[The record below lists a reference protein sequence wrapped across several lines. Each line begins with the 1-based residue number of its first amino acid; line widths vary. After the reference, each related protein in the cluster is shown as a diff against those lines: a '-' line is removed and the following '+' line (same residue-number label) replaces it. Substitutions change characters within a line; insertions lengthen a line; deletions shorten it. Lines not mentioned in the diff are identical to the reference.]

1 MASRTA
7 LLVTEFVVHRRPFLN
22 NAGSNAHKRDLWSS
36 RAGFILATA
45 GAAIGL
51 GNIWRF
57 PYITGE
63 NGGGAFVLVYLACV
77 GLIGVPLMMAEFFIG
92 RRGAS
97 SPSASFRNLAEE
109 AGKSRHWQVVGT
121 LGVIVSFLILTFYSV
136 IGGWTLAYL
145 VKSVG
150 TGFAG
155 MSGTDS
161 REQFAEFMHS
171 PLEMIFW
178 HTLFMLIT
186 VAVVVRGVSKG
197 IERLARYLM
206 PSMFLILLLLFGY
219 ATMSREFGQG
229 VSFMF
234 NFDIAKLSTGSVV
247 IALGHAFFSL
257 GLAQSVMVAFGSH
270 LSQHIALTP
279 AAIIVSILDTSV
291 SLVVGVIIFSIVFSN
306 GLEVSSGP
314 GLVFQSLPVAFGQMP
329 FGSYIGIAFFIMLV
343 LAAWSSSVGLV
354 VPPADHL
361 QVRYRFSRAR
371 STWLVCVAAW
381 LIGVFC
387 ALSFS
392 SLADFKP
399 FAGKTLYGFLDY
411 LTSSVLMPFTGLL
424 VAIFAG
430 WIVSGRAAAEE
441 LQLGIHL
448 QFRVWRFLVRFIVP
462 VTIVVILVNGVI

>member
-1 MASRTA
+1 LSIDDSNSSRT
-7 LLVTEFVVHRRPFLN
+7 
-22 NAGSNAHKRDLWSS
+22 DLWSS
-36 RAGFILATA
+36 SAGFILATA

-63 NGGGAFVLVYLACV
+63 NGGGAYVLVYLACV
-77 GLIGVPLMMAEFFIG
+77 CLIGVPLMMAEFLIG

-97 SPSASFRNLAEE
+97 SPSASFRNLAGE
-109 AGKSRHWQVVGT
+109 ADRSHHWQIVGT

-145 VKSVG
+145 VKSIS

-155 MSGTDS
+155 LSGVDS
-161 REQFAEFMHS
+161 RDRFAEFMHS

-186 VAVVVRGVSKG
+186 VAVVVRGVSQG
-197 IERLARYLM
+197 IELLARYLM

-219 ATMSREFGQG
+219 ATTTREFGQG

-234 NFDIAKLSTGSVV
+234 NFNFAKLSTESVV
-247 IALGHAFFSL
+247 VALGHAFFSL

-270 LSQHIALTP
+270 LPRNIALTP
-279 AAIIVSILDTSV
+279 AAFVVSILDTSV

-329 FGSYIGIAFFIMLV
+329 FGSYIAIAFFIMLV

-361 QVRYRFSRAR
+361 QVRHGMSRFR
-371 STWLVCVAAW
+371 STWLVCVSAW
-381 LIGVFC
+381 LIGIFC

-392 SLADFKP
+392 SLSGFKP
-399 FAGKTLYGFLDY
+399 IAGKTIYGFLDY
-411 LTSSVLMPFTGLL
+411 LTSSVLMPVTGML
-424 VAIFAG
+424 VALFAG
-430 WIVSGRAAAEE
+430 WIVSERVAADE
-441 LQLGIHL
+441 LQLGSRV
-448 QFRVWRFLVRFIVP
+448 QFRAWRFLVRFVAP
-462 VTIVVILVNGVI
+462 LTIVMILLNGVM

>member
-1 MASRTA
+1 MSIDNSNSSRT
-7 LLVTEFVVHRRPFLN
+7 
-22 NAGSNAHKRDLWSS
+22 DLWTSS
-36 RAGFILATA
+36 AGFILATA

-77 GLIGVPLMMAEFFIG
+77 CLIGLPLMMAEFFIG

-97 SPSASFRNLAEE
+97 SPSASFRNLAKD
-109 AGKSRHWQVVGT
+109 AGRSHHWQIVGT

-145 VKSVG
+145 VKSVS

-155 MSGTDS
+155 LSGVDS
-161 REQFAEFMHS
+161 RDRFAEFMHS

-186 VAVVVRGVSKG
+186 VAVVVRGVSQG
-197 IERLARYLM
+197 IELLARYLM

-219 ATMSREFGQG
+219 AMTTREFSQG

-234 NFDIAKLSTGSVV
+234 NFNFAKLSTESVV
-247 IALGHAFFSL
+247 VALGHAFFSL

-270 LSQHIALTP
+270 LPRNIALTP
-279 AAIIVSILDTSV
+279 AAFVVSILDTSV

-329 FGSYIGIAFFIMLV
+329 FGSYIAIAFFIMLV

-361 QVRYRFSRAR
+361 QVRHGMSRSR
-371 STWLVCVAAW
+371 STWLVCVSTW
-381 LIGVFC
+381 FIGIFC

-392 SLADFKP
+392 SLAGFKP
-399 FAGKTLYGFLDY
+399 IAGKTIYGFLDY
-411 LTSSVLMPFTGLL
+411 VTSSVLMPVTGLL
-424 VAIFAG
+424 VALFAG
-430 WIVSGRAAAEE
+430 WIVSERAAADE
-441 LQLGIHL
+441 LQLGSCA
-448 QFRVWRFLVRFIVP
+448 QFRVWRFLVRFVVP
-462 VTIVVILVNGVI
+462 LTIVMILVYGVM